1 MLSLIL
7 KDLLIQKKNLIFAF
21 LYIIFIM
28 LSIQSKIMGATLSI
42 CICAISYITLSS
54 ASAYDDR
61 SNGNIFLNTLPISRE
76 KIVLSKYISLFIYAA
91 FTTAIYFIIYI
102 ITSSLNLKISL
113 YPVTLEGII
122 YGLFL
127 VSIMYSLSLPIFF
140 KFGYM
145 KAKWI
150 QFIIFFLF
158 FGGISYIIKFLE
170 SRFSNILLDF
180 GGSKCLIML
189 LIIILSFIILFISY
203 CLSVYFYKRREF

>member
-28 LSIQSKIMGATLSI
+28 YIMQSQLMDATLSI

-61 SNGNIFLNTLPISRE
+61 SNGNIFLNTLPLSRG
-76 KIVLSKYISLFIYAA
+76 KIVLSKYVSLFIYAA
-91 FTTAIYFIIYI
+91 LTIVIYFVIYLF
-102 ITSSLNLKISL
+102 TSSLNLKITL
-113 YPVTLEGII
+113 YPVTLDGII

-127 VSIMYSLSLPIFF
+127 VSIMYSLSLPVFF

-145 KAKWI
+145 KSKWI

-170 SRFSNILLDF
+170 SRFSNILLGF
-180 GGSKCLIML
+180 GGFKGLTML
-189 LIIILSFIILFISY
+189 FIIILSFIILLISY

>member
-28 LSIQSKIMGATLSI
+28 FVLPYQTMGATLSI
-42 CICAISYITLSS
+42 CICAISYITISS

-61 SNGNIFLNTLPISRE
+61 NNGNIFLNTLPISKE
-76 KIVLSKYISLFIYAA
+76 KIVLSKYVSIFLYVAL
-91 FTTAIYFIIYI
+91 TTVIYFIIYI
-102 ITSSLNLKISL
+102 FTSSLNLKITL
-113 YPVTLEGII
+113 YPVTLDGII

-127 VSIMYSLSLPIFF
+127 VSIMCSLYLPVFF

-145 KAKWI
+145 KSKWI
-150 QFIIFFLF
+150 FFIMFFVF

-170 SRFSNILLDF
+170 SRLSNIL
-180 GGSKCLIML
+180 SSYSSSSNY
-189 LIIILSFIILFISY
+189 IILPLVLLTFINFLISYFISV
-203 CLSVYFYKRREF
+203 CLYKRREF